1 MEDGT
6 TYGDFAVTGYGTAE
20 GLCGINCR
28 HFFWSFI
35 EGVSEIPDYAKM
47 GYPTDRAEIERIY
60 KDTQTQRRLEREIR
74 GIKREIIALE
84 GAGEEIGAESVR
96 LKGKESQ
103 LTRFLQDTGETR
115 QRQRVLVAGFDDGT
129 LKKKAAEAY
138 NEEIKNRNISSEI
151 SQNDL
156 KNNAKYDIINT
167 GGENVSINSPI
178 DQRNTGKGN
187 PNAILHFDRPLN
199 NRQQK
204 LLDMLDSYDSR
215 TTVNK
220 KNVNMKDLSA
230 LTAATGDE
238 FAMFT
243 KNQERLIIRGDSRHV
258 NVNEEIAANLNKQGY
273 KWSGHTHPGNGA
285 NVKLPSDG
293 DILILR
299 QFDHENSVI
308 YDWSGKYEK
317 FDKH

>member
-1 MEDGT
+1 
-6 TYGDFAVTGYGTAE
+6 
-20 GLCGINCR
+20 
-28 HFFWSFI
+28 
-35 EGVSEIPDYAKM
+35 
-47 GYPTDRAEIERIY
+47 
-60 KDTQTQRRLEREIR
+60 
-74 GIKREIIALE
+74 
-84 GAGEEIGAESVR
+84 
-96 LKGKESQ
+96 
-103 LTRFLQDTGETR
+103 
-115 QRQRVLVAGFDDGT
+115 VLVAGFDDGT

-156 KNNAKYDIINT
+156 KNNRKYDIINT